1 MTTTESCTQTRT
13 WTFVLRRND
22 PDTSRTDI
30 ADGAVFDDGTTVLRW
45 RRRDGHAP
53 ATVVADLRHIVERYC
68 FSGGVRLIWVTGGP
82 QPEGQGRH
90 TDSICLSCYAPML
103 EVPVDHGVIQ
113 HEGHCPDCGI
123 REVWELYF

>member
-1 MTTTESCTQTRT
+1 MG
-13 WTFVLRRND
+13 RR
-22 PDTSRTDI
+22 PRRPVETDSGM
-30 ADGAVFDDGTTVLRW
+30 ALFDAPGT
-45 RRRDGHAP
+45 RRDPAPAP

-68 FSGGVRLIWVTGGP
+68 FRGGVRLIWVTGGP
-82 QPEGQGRH
+82 QPEGPGRR